1 MAVFSYL
8 ATTAIWAGVSASIG
22 AAAAGAIIA
31 AGQAV
36 TWSIAS
42 AMLNKPA
49 VSRQTVQATLNQPEQ
64 ARIRAY
70 GRNLMGGVRALF
82 EADDGQLHQII
93 VFHHGP
99 VDGLIRPWFNGEP
112 REIDGNGLIR
122 KYVYLFFRDGSG
134 AGGDYQLAR
143 DKFPDLWT
151 PAHRLE
157 GQATFYPRYGNPSD
171 ANFPKVFPK
180 SDQTPMQVE
189 VRASR
194 VRNLAGD
201 LVYSENA
208 GLCLRDLLTHP
219 DGWNIPSARID
230 PASVATFVALC
241 DEPVPLKAGG
251 TEPRY
256 RLCGFYSLDDPLKD
270 VTARMLATC
279 DGQIYQ
285 TAEGKVGILGGA
297 WSEPDVTLTGAD
309 ILSVREMNDGF
320 DPFTDYNIL
329 RGSFISP
336 DHAYQPT
343 EVQDLRDDAALALH
357 EERSDHLEADM
368 CPSAPQ
374 LQRLMK
380 IRFAKDHREQVGTI
394 TTNLVGMKARFPK
407 GDGIHTIRIVA
418 EGFGIDGIFEVTSH
432 SFSIPDGT
440 CTIGIA
446 SLRNPYG
453 WNAVTEEKPLPPT
466 LDQIRK
472 PGHAVPVPKGVV
484 LTQEPVTVSGDI
496 TGVKLVVQ
504 VDDPAREDLEL
515 RAQIAR
521 GDHSGTG
528 PILGVPPRWV
538 EMPADQLR
546 AESGLLDDG
555 EAYTVRIMWRG
566 YGDWIKVGSL
576 VVLANPEP
584 PPAPMQVAGRVAG
597 ATAVLSWVNAPRDYY
612 RTQILMGTTATPSAA
627 EVVAT
632 VAGTLGR
639 TDTVTHDL
647 GPATASRTRHFWW
660 RTLNRSGV
668 PSGLMGPITLNF
680 APA

>member
-1 MAVFSYL
+1 
-8 ATTAIWAGVSASIG
+8 
-22 AAAAGAIIA
+22 
-31 AGQAV
+31 
-36 TWSIAS
+36 
-42 AMLNKPA
+42 
-49 VSRQTVQATLNQPEQ
+49 
-64 ARIRAY
+64 
-70 GRNLMGGVRALF
+70 MGGVRALF

-157 GQATFYPRYGNPSD
+157 GQATFYPRYGDPSD

-208 GLCLRDLLTHP
+208 GLCLSDLLTHP

-241 DEPVPLKAGG
+241 DEAVPLKAGG

-285 TAEGKVGILGGA
+285 TAEGNVGILGGA

-368 CPSAPQ
+368 CPSSPQ

-380 IRFAKDHREQVGTI
+380 IRFAKDHRELVGTI

-418 EGFGIDGIFEVTSH
+418 EEFGLDGVFEVTSH
-432 SFSIPDGT
+432 AFSIPDGT

-453 WNAVTEEKPLPPT
+453 WNAATEEKPLPPT
-466 LDQIRK
+466 LEEIRK
-472 PGHAVPVPKGVV
+472 PVHVVPVPTGAV
-484 LTQEPVTVSGDI
+484 LTQEPVTLSGDVR
-496 TGVKLVVQ
+496 GVKLAVQ
-504 VDDPAREDLEL
+504 VDDPEREGLEL

-521 GDHSGTG
+521 GEFAALGPWTG
-528 PILGVPPRWV
+528 PQPLWV

-555 EAYTVRIMWRG
+555 EPYTVRIMWKG
-566 YGDWIKVGSL
+566 QGDWRKVGTL
-576 VVLANPEP
+576 VVLANPTP
-584 PPAPMQVAGRVAG
+584 PPVPTSVSGMVVGSKAY
-597 ATAVLSWVNAPRDYY
+597 LDWVNAQDRYY
-612 RTQILMGTTATPSAA
+612 RTQLLMSTTTVAA
-627 EVVAT
+627 DASVIAT
-632 VAGTLGR
+632 VAGSAGR
-639 TDTVTHDL
+639 ADAYTHDL
-647 GPATASRTRHFWW
+647 GPSPSARTRRFWW

-668 PSGLMGPITLNF
+668 PSDLVGPITLTF
-680 APA
+680 APV